1 MTERDL
7 EDAFSKY
14 GKVLE
19 ARIATDRDTRRPKGF
34 AFVTMED
41 AGDAK
46 AAVEGLVDYEL
57 DGRVMTV
64 QFSHGEGGAR
74 KARSDVCYDWQK
86 GRCSRGSS
94 CRFSHSEDG
103 NAGGGGRDHDR
114 DRDYRRDD
122 RRDDRRDRD
131 YGRRD
136 DRDRGGRDRSRDR
149 SRDRDHGRDRDFGR
163 DRDRGGRDRSR
174 DRDYDRDRR

>member
-1 MTERDL
+1 MIQMTERDL
-7 EDAFSKY
+7 EDAFGKY
-14 GKVLE
+14 GKVVE

-41 AGDAK
+41 AADAK
-46 AAVEGLVDYEL
+46 AAVEGLVDFEL

-86 GRCSRGSS
+86 GRCNRGSS

-103 NAGGGGRDHDR
+103 SGGGDRGGDRGGRDNDR

-122 RRDDRRDRD
+122 RGGRDRD

-149 SRDRDHGRDRDFGR
+149 DRDYGR